1 MILIFKIKSM
11 KKILLGLFLSASMI
25 ACTSKTETK
34 TEIIKD
40 NSKNQEL
47 FDRNVA
53 SFNKVIDAFVAEDP
67 EVFASFFAD
76 SVKWCGPEKKLLTE
90 YSTKAEMVQ
99 ALKMYFSLY
108 DNHKLDAQFY
118 SGINYS
124 TNKEDLTTY
133 GDNPNNIRILGNW
146 YHKHTASGKD
156 VSSKWFAIIRFNSD
170 GKIYLF
176 NDFFDVT
183 GLLKQHEQ

>member
-1 MILIFKIKSM
+1 M
-11 KKILLGLFLSASMI
+11 KPFLLCLFVSASMI
-25 ACTSKTETK
+25 ACTSKPETK
-34 TEIIKD
+34 TEITKD
-40 NSKNQEL
+40 NTKNQEL

-53 SFNKVIDAFVAEDP
+53 SFNKAIDAFVAEDP
-67 EVFASFFAD
+67 EMFVSFFAD
-76 SVKWCGPEKKLLTE
+76 SVKWCGPEKKLITE

-108 DNHKLDAQFY
+108 DDHRLDAQFY

-124 TNKEDLTTY
+124 TNKEDLTAF
-133 GDNPNNIRILGNW
+133 GDNANHIRIYGNW

-156 VSSKWFAIIRFNSD
+156 VSSKWSAIIRFNAD

>member
-1 MILIFKIKSM
+1 M

-53 SFNKVIDAFVAEDP
+53 SFNKAIDAFVAEDP

-124 TNKEDLTTY
+124 TNKEDLTTFNIPDKGSFATFVKLTIIDIVFRY
-133 GDNPNNIRILGNW
+133 GKFHS
-146 YHKHTASGKD
+146 YA
-156 VSSKWFAIIRFNSD
+156 F
-170 GKIYLF
+170 IYLF
-176 NDFFDVT
+176 IYLFIYI
-183 GLLKQHEQ
+183 